1 MHLCQR
7 LNVRRVTVLLVTSY
21 VDSCFRGVRH
31 VSFPGWLRRFKC
43 LGQLPI
49 NSGIPP
55 LPSTFSEIFLRLKP
69 RLEVSPRL

>member
-1 MHLCQR
+1 M
-7 LNVRRVTVLLVTSY
+7 
-21 VDSCFRGVRH
+21 
-31 VSFPGWLRRFKC
+31 SFPGWLRRFKC